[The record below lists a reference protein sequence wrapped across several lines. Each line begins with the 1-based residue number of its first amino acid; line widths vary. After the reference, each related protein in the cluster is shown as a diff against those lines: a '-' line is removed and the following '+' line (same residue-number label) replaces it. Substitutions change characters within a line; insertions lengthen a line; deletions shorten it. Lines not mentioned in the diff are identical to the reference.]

1 MTKQRRSFSAEL
13 KREAAGL
20 MLDQAIAISKP
31 AARLVWLSPRYVAG
45 LSNSSNSATALL
57 RRPKL

>member
-20 MLDQAIAISKP
+20 VLDQGYSHIEACRS
-31 AARLVWLSPRYVAG
+31 LGELSSLRCVAG
-45 LSNSSNSATALL
+45 LTRFNRSAMA
-57 RRPKL
+57 